1 MQGQV
6 RVSLENRKSNQE
18 LRGAGFVVSKAWGAL
33 WFLQEDVTDSFE

>member
-18 LRGAGFVVSKAWGAL
+18 LWEAGFVVSKVWGAL
-33 WFLQEDVTDSFE
+33 